1 MTAASHG
8 ALRAW
13 RGAGQVPCG
22 ITLGLGI
29 WQIFRLEGKRTEISA
44 REATLAV
51 RALPG
56 RLSGLSI
63 LS

>member
-1 MTAASHG
+1 M
-8 ALRAW
+8 W
-13 RGAGQVPCG
+13 RGAWQVPCG

-44 REATLAV
+44 REATLAA